1 MLRKQLI
8 DAVQQRQRAITQGY
22 SKRKDAARL
31 NVALIR
37 AQQFLHS
44 YPVANDERVKDWC
57 KAHEDD
63 VRLIVMSSHLERL
76 KMLLPVSELAQT
88 T

>member
-1 MLRKQLI
+1 MLRKEVS
-8 DAVQQRQRAITQGY
+8 DAVIQRQRAIKYCY
-22 SKRKDAARL
+22 SKREDAARL

-44 YPVANDERVKDWC
+44 YPVANDERVKHWC
-57 KAHEDD
+57 KSHADD
-63 VRLIVMSSHLERL
+63 VRLIVMGSHIERL